1 METNAFP
8 VSVFKRAWGTVYE
21 LFNVRGKFTV
31 AIEVIPAGKLIG
43 RHYHNNSKEI
53 EIILDGMPL
62 VNNNKATPGDIFIWN
77 PTEIHEYNNVQSQSE
92 AFILTISIPSFDI
105 EDEIFI

>member
-1 METNAFP
+1 MDNDTFP

-21 LFNVRGKFTV
+21 LFNVKGKFTV
-31 AIEVIPAGKLIG
+31 AIEIIPVGKMIG
-43 RHYHNNSKEI
+43 KHYHKNSKEI
-53 EIILDGMPL
+53 EIVLDGMPL
-62 VNNNKATPGDIFIWN
+62 VNGKQSTPGDIFIWN
-77 PTEIHEYNNVQSQSE
+77 PTEIHEYNNIPSKSD